1 MHILY
6 VAARHLQ
13 IRPKRHHEDLFCVF
27 KYMINKRNLR
37 PTRNVGYRT
46 QEARSPLFVPVN
58 QSSQQSY
65 PQACGKLR
73 NLKINPQVSGD
84 CDVLL

>member
-13 IRPKRHHEDLFCVF
+13 FRPKGPDEDMFCVF
-27 KYMINKRNLR
+27 KYMINKRNSVSKL
-37 PTRNVGYRT
+37 NVGYRT
-46 QEARSPLFVPVN
+46 QQARSPLFVPVN

-73 NLKINPQVSGD
+73 NLKNNPQLSDD
-84 CDVLL
+84 CDVSL

>member
-6 VAARHLQ
+6 VAARNLQ
-13 IRPKRHHEDLFCVF
+13 IRPKRHHEGMFCVF

-37 PTRNVGYRT
+37 ATRNVGYRT
-46 QEARSPLFVPVN
+46 QQARSPIFVPVN

-65 PQACGKLR
+65 PQACGKLG
-73 NLKINPQVSGD
+73 NLKNNPQLSVD
-84 CDVLL
+84 CDVSL

>member
-13 IRPKRHHEDLFCVF
+13 IRPKSHDGGMFGVF

-37 PTRNVGYRT
+37 TTRNVGYRT
-46 QEARSPLFVPVN
+46 QQARSPLFVPVN

-73 NLKINPQVSGD
+73 NLKNNPQVSVD
-84 CDVLL
+84 CDVSL

>member
-6 VAARHLQ
+6 VAARNLQ
-13 IRPKRHHEDLFCVF
+13 FRPMGPHEDMFCVF
-27 KYMINKRNLR
+27 KYMIYKRNSVLKL
-37 PTRNVGYRT
+37 NVGYRT
-46 QEARSPLFVPVN
+46 QQARSPLFVPVN

-73 NLKINPQVSGD
+73 NLKNNPQVSVD
-84 CDVLL
+84 CDVSL

>member
-6 VAARHLQ
+6 VAARNPQFRLKD
-13 IRPKRHHEDLFCVF
+13 PDEDMFCVF

-37 PTRNVGYRT
+37 KTRNVGYRT
-46 QEARSPLFVPVN
+46 QQARSPLFVPVN

-73 NLKINPQVSGD
+73 NLKNNPQVSVD
-84 CDVLL
+84 CDVSL

>member
-1 MHILY
+1 MHIFY

-13 IRPKRHHEDLFCVF
+13 IRPKRYPEGMLCVL

-37 PTRNVGYRT
+37 VTRNVGYRT
-46 QEARSPLFVPVN
+46 QQARSPLFVPVN

-73 NLKINPQVSGD
+73 NLKINPQLSVD
-84 CDVLL
+84 CDVSL